1 MMRKSAALARRVAP
15 MGTVD
20 VGRRLGL
27 PPLPARDVALLSA
40 TKRQAI
46 KLLGG
51 SFRALAGR
59 QKTVVLSEAKDLTQ
73 RPKDSVARVRS
84 FAALRLTRG
93 LGLTATCLPEG
104 SEGPFAQISIT
115 PSPPA

>member
-1 MMRKSAALARRVAP
+1 MAVSALDKAGIRWSEVFVGGGAQTIGAAVRAGLAVAALARRVAP
-15 MGTVD
+15 MGTAD

-27 PPLPARDVALLSA
+27 PPLPSREVVLIPGVGSA

-59 QKTVVLSEAKDLTQ
+59 T
-73 RPKDSVARVRS
+73 
-84 FAALRLTRG
+84 
-93 LGLTATCLPEG
+93 
-104 SEGPFAQISIT
+104 
-115 PSPPA
+115 

>member
-27 PPLPARDVALLSA
+27 PPLPARDVALLSGTGSA

-93 LGLTATCLPEG
+93 LGLRV
-104 SEGPFAQISIT
+104 
-115 PSPPA
+115 